1 MVELLGNWL
10 MGVTCAAMILA
21 LAEGLSPAG
30 GPKRAARLAGGL
42 LLLLAVV
49 KPLLSL
55 DGSALTQAMTEYR
68 LDAEWSAQALEGEN
82 KTLMKDII
90 EAQTAAYIQDKAAA
104 LGITC
109 TVQVEADQAAE
120 YPVPKVVT
128 ITGALSREEQQ
139 RLAAVDEAGILL
151 GQHLQGALPA
161 IPLTGSIALS
171 TAYSNDAVPELVFAQ
186 QVWGHGKAGDVLL
199 AISTSGSSKNVYYAI
214 VAAKAKGMVVIGLT
228 GSRQGTMDHLCDIC
242 IKAPAEETYQV
253 QEYHLPIYHA
263 ICRYVEEKMFA
274 GE

>member
-1 MVELLGNWL
+1 MVELLGSWL

-68 LDAEWSAQALEGEN
+68 LDAEYSAQALEGEN

-109 TVQVEADQAAE
+109 RVAVEADLTAD

-128 ITGALSREEQQ
+128 VTGELDRQQ
-139 RLAAVDEAGILL
+139 RQALTDQIEADF
-151 GQHLQGALPA
+151 A
-161 IPLTGSIALS
+161 IPADRQ
-171 TAYSNDAVPELVFAQ
+171 YYE
-186 QVWGHGKAGDVLL
+186 
-199 AISTSGSSKNVYYAI
+199 SG
-214 VAAKAKGMVVIGLT
+214 
-228 GSRQGTMDHLCDIC
+228 
-242 IKAPAEETYQV
+242 
-253 QEYHLPIYHA
+253 
-263 ICRYVEEKMFA
+263 
-274 GE
+274 GEP

>member
-1 MVELLGNWL
+1 MVELLGKWL

-42 LLLLAVV
+42 LLLLAVI

-55 DGSALTQAMTEYR
+55 DGSDLTRTMTEYR
-68 LDAEWSAQALEGEN
+68 LEAEYSAQALEGEN

-109 TVQVEADQAAE
+109 TVQVEADEAAE

-128 ITGALSREEQQ
+128 ITGELSREERQALTEQ
-139 RLAAVDEAGILL
+139 IEADF
-151 GQHLQGALPA
+151 A
-161 IPLTGSIALS
+161 IPADRQ
-171 TAYSNDAVPELVFAQ
+171 YYE
-186 QVWGHGKAGDVLL
+186 
-199 AISTSGSSKNVYYAI
+199 SG
-214 VAAKAKGMVVIGLT
+214 
-228 GSRQGTMDHLCDIC
+228 GT
-242 IKAPAEETYQV
+242 T
-253 QEYHLPIYHA
+253 
-263 ICRYVEEKMFA
+263 
-274 GE
+274 

>member
-1 MVELLGNWL
+1 MMEYVK
-10 MGVTCAAMILA
+10 
-21 LAEGLSPAG
+21 AEAETI
-30 GPKRAARLAGGL
+30 
-42 LLLLAVV
+42 
-49 KPLLSL
+49 SL
-55 DGSALTQAMTEYR
+55 DGIGIITASGTWPGHGWGDENHDHGGPPGQTGNKPGNGNGGSGA
-68 LDAEWSAQALEGEN
+68 DAEHIVGE
-82 KTLMKDII
+82 LMK
-90 EAQTAAYIQDKAAA
+90 EFYIRR
-104 LGITC
+104 
-109 TVQVEADQAAE
+109 
-120 YPVPKVVT
+120 P
-128 ITGALSREEQQ
+128 LSREEQQ